1 MAYVAKLSNAG
12 GVSTV
17 TRYTDMLAGNTT
29 YEPSSYYSI
38 ATASGNGSASA
49 VLFTNIPQQYKNLQI
64 RYQARTIRAFVGEG
78 WYVRLNGD
86 SGSNYYGH
94 YTYGTESAGG
104 VQFGTNGAGTTMD
117 IPTIPGSSATASV
130 PGVGI
135 VDINGYSSNSQ
146 FKTGRSIGGF
156 NNNGGTSYT
165 YFNMYTWR
173 NTAAVTQ
180 VQVLS
185 NGGLDTGSR
194 IELFGIS

>member
-1 MAYVAKLSNAG
+1 MPYIYKLTNAG

-17 TRYTDMLAGNTT
+17 TRYTDMLVENTT

-86 SGSNYYGH
+86 SSSNYYGH

-117 IPTIPGSSATASV
+117 LAAIPGSSATASV

-135 VDINGYSSNSQ
+135 VDITGYSSNSQ
-146 FKTGRSIGGF
+146 FKTGRTIGGF

-165 YFNMYTWR
+165 YFSMYTWR
-173 NTAAVTQ
+173 NTAPVTQ